1 MLVENDFDIYSLGP
15 GGIMQKTI
23 TYLYP
28 DEKNA
33 ANLKMYQDRTNQIK
47 AFYFTR
53 ESYKQVYE
61 LPCSLNYAIYFLF
74 NDSEDENLVYIG
86 QSVNGI
92 QRIED
97 HVRLKVFWSYGIL
110 FVTDNN
116 SFDKLSI
123 DYLEYEFIRRFKRS
137 SYVLMNKDLR
147 LNKPNISVYDLPNL
161 EAFITQIEFL
171 LSAEGINVD
180 EQEEKDESIK
190 YYYPSAKHN
199 AKLFVKDG
207 KFILV
212 AGSEVKRPPE
222 STKEW
227 KDKNHYKR
235 GNAILDSYIADGK
248 VKETDGKFTTQ
259 VNLVFKSPST
269 PADLITGLSENGWK
283 FFKGLKELRS
293 E

>member
-1 MLVENDFDIYSLGP
+1 
-15 GGIMQKTI
+15 MQKTI

-33 ANLKMYQDRTNQIK
+33 SNLKMYQDRTNQIK

-53 ESYKQVYE
+53 ESYKKVYE

-74 NDSEDENLVYIG
+74 NDSEDESVVYIG

-92 QRIED
+92 QRIEE
-97 HVRLKVFWSYGIL
+97 HVRRKDFWTYGIL

-123 DYLEYEFIRRFKRS
+123 DYLEYEFIQRFKKS
-137 SYVLMNKDLR
+137 SYVLTNKDLR
-147 LNKPNISVYDLPNL
+147 LNKPNISVYDIPNI
-161 EAFITQIEFL
+161 EAFITQIKFL
-171 LSAEGINVD
+171 LSAEGIDID
-180 EQEEKDESIK
+180 EQQDRNELIK
-190 YYYPSAKHN
+190 YYYPPTKHN

-212 AGSEVKRPPE
+212 AGSEIKRPLE
-222 STKEW
+222 STKDW

-235 GNAILDSYIADGK
+235 GNSIIDSYIENEK
-248 VKETDGKFTTQ
+248 VKELNGKLITQ
-259 VNLVFKSPST
+259 VNLAFKAPSA
-269 PADLITGLSENGWK
+269 PANLITGLSENGWK
-283 FFKGLKELRS
+283 FFKELEEIRGK
-293 E
+293 

>member
-1 MLVENDFDIYSLGP
+1 
-15 GGIMQKTI
+15 MQKTI

-61 LPCSLNYAIYFLF
+61 LSCSLNYAIYFLF
-74 NDSEDENLVYIG
+74 NDSEDENLVYVG

-97 HVRLKVFWSYGIL
+97 HIRQKEFWTYGIL

-123 DYLEYEFIRRFKRS
+123 DYLGYEFLQRFKKS
-137 SYVLMNKDLR
+137 SYSLTNKDLR
-147 LNKPNISVYDLPNL
+147 LNEPNISIYDLPNL

-171 LSAEGINVD
+171 LSAEGIDID
-180 EQEEKDESIK
+180 EQEDKNELMK

-207 KFILV
+207 KFILA

-227 KDKNHYKR
+227 KDKNHYQR
-235 GNAILDSYIADGK
+235 GNAIIDSYIADGK
-248 VKETDGKFTTQ
+248 VKEADGKLITQ
-259 VNLVFKSPST
+259 VYLAFKSPSA

-283 FFKGLKELRS
+283 FFKGLDEIRGK
-293 E
+293 

>member
-1 MLVENDFDIYSLGP
+1 MIHSLGL

-28 DEKNA
+28 DERNA

-74 NDSEDENLVYIG
+74 NDSEDENLVYVG
-86 QSVNGI
+86 QSINGI

-97 HVRLKVFWSYGIL
+97 HVRGKDFWSYGIL
-110 FVTDNN
+110 LVTDNN

-123 DYLEYEFIRRFKRS
+123 DYLEYEFIQRFKKS
-137 SYVLMNKDLR
+137 SYVLTNRDVR
-147 LNKPNISVYDLPNL
+147 PNKPNISVYDLPNL

-171 LSAEGINVD
+171 LSAEGIDID
-180 EQEEKDESIK
+180 EQVDKNESIK
-190 YYYPSAKHN
+190 YYYPPTKHN

-207 KFILV
+207 KFILA

-222 STKEW
+222 STQEW

-235 GNAILDSYIADGK
+235 GNAIIDSYIENEKVIELDGK
-248 VKETDGKFTTQ
+248 LITQ
-259 VNLVFKSPST
+259 VNLAFKSPSA

-283 FFKGLKELRS
+283 FFKGLEEIRS
-293 E
+293 N

>member
-1 MLVENDFDIYSLGP
+1 
-15 GGIMQKTI
+15 MQKTI

-28 DEKNA
+28 DEMNA
-33 ANLKMYQDRTNQIK
+33 SNLKMYQDRTNQIK

-74 NDSEDENLVYIG
+74 NNSEDENLVYIG

-92 QRIED
+92 QRIEN
-97 HVRLKVFWSYGIL
+97 HIRGKEFWTFGIL

-123 DYLEYEFIRRFKRS
+123 DYLEYEFIQRFKKS
-137 SYVLMNKDLR
+137 SYVLTNKDLR

-161 EAFITQIEFL
+161 EAFIAQIEFL
-171 LSAEGINVD
+171 LSAEGID
-180 EQEEKDESIK
+180 ISEQADNHESTK
-190 YYYPSAKHN
+190 YYYPSPKYDAR
-199 AKLFVKDG
+199 LFIKDG
-207 KFILV
+207 KFVLSV
-212 AGSEVKRPPE
+212 GSEVKRPPE

-235 GNAILDSYIADGK
+235 GNAIIDSYIENEKVKAIDGK
-248 VKETDGKFTTQ
+248 LITQ
-259 VNLVFKSPST
+259 VNISFKSPSA
-269 PADLITGLSENGWK
+269 PAALIAGLSENGWK
-283 FFKGLKELRS
+283 FFKGLDDIRS
-293 E
+293 K

>member
-1 MLVENDFDIYSLGP
+1 
-15 GGIMQKTI
+15 MQKTI

-53 ESYKQVYE
+53 ESYKKVYE

-74 NDSEDENLVYIG
+74 NDSEDESVVYIG

-92 QRIED
+92 QRIEE
-97 HVRLKVFWSYGIL
+97 HVRRKDFWTYGIL

-123 DYLEYEFIRRFKRS
+123 DYLEYEFIQKFKKS
-137 SYVLMNKDLR
+137 SYVLTNKDLR
-147 LNKPNISVYDLPNL
+147 LNKPNISVYDIPNI
-161 EAFITQIEFL
+161 ETFISQIKFL
-171 LSAEGINVD
+171 LSAEGIDID
-180 EQEEKDESIK
+180 EQQDRNELIK
-190 YYYPSAKHN
+190 YYYPPTKHN

-207 KFILV
+207 RFILA
-212 AGSEVKRPPE
+212 AGSEIKRPLE
-222 STKEW
+222 STKDW

-235 GNAILDSYIADGK
+235 GNAIINSYIANEK
-248 VKETDGKFTTQ
+248 VKEIDGKLITQ
-259 VNLVFKSPST
+259 VNLAFKAPSA
-269 PADLITGLSENGWK
+269 PADMITGLSENGWK
-283 FFKGLKELRS
+283 FFKELEEIRGK
-293 E
+293 